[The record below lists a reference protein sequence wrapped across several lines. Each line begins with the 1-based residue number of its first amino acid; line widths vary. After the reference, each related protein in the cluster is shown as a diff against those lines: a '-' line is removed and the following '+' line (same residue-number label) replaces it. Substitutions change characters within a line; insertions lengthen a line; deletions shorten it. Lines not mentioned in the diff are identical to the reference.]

1 MKRALDEVICFC
13 EEITYQE
20 ILNAIHNGADTV
32 EAITDLTKA
41 GLACGT
47 CISDLE
53 EILEEELK

>member
-13 EEITYQE
+13 EEITYQD
-20 ILNAIHNGADTV
+20 ILNAIRNGAKTV
-32 EAITDLTKA
+32 EDITEMTNA

-53 EILEEELK
+53 EILEEENK